1 MLHST
6 VLDCDPQ
13 YLDISLTEWL
23 ARCMIYSK
31 REKVFQKT
39 TNHVKSKAA
48 REYFSATNLGACQ
61 QQCCQWNYWLPK
73 GVFECALLLKR
84 TVVSLSSRCWGDY
97 QPKILPSWAA
107 KWPKCPSSRRCTYIV
122 CLTVLDQGYPYAP
135 TIYVCVFNWLRIT
148 FLILVLLSEQPQW
161 EVVFVTKTDW
171 LYPIFNCSDNS
182 SFSSL

>member
-1 MLHST
+1 MHDLLQARKGLSKNDKPRKVEGCT
-6 VLDCDPQ
+6 GIFFGDQLGCMSAAVLSVE
-13 YLDISLTEWL
+13 LLI
-23 ARCMIYSK
+23 A
-31 REKVFQKT
+31 
-39 TNHVKSKAA
+39 
-48 REYFSATNLGACQ
+48 
-61 QQCCQWNYWLPK
+61 K

-84 TVVSLSSRCWGDY
+84 TVVSLSSRCWGDC
-97 QPKILPSWAA
+97 QPKLLPSWAA